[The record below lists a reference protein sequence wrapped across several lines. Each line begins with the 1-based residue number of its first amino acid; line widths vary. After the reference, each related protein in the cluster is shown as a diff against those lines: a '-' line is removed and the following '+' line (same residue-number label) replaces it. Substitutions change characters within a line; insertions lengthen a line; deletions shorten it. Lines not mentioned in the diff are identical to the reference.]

1 MNRTEPPA
9 GRPGTAGH
17 GPPAKPESP
26 AKPERPDRPVP
37 PPKPIGVLHLGSL
50 QRRLLLAALALVT
63 VALLVAGLAIG
74 LVLHRFVRAQ
84 LDSRLDSQLVA
95 LASSLERGPG
105 DRLRLDRALDG
116 PPFDRPHSGWYWQ
129 VRQGGSTLRSESLE
143 GESLEARSL
152 RLPDPPAMGGP
163 TQDGAEPAPLPRNRD
178 PDRPQPGDGTGP
190 WGEALILRI
199 QVLPARGGTPPVV
212 LVASAPAQ
220 ALNGPL
226 REAGLTL
233 AAILGIL
240 GLCLVAGTVLQVRL
254 GLRPLERLRRDIAE
268 VRAGRRPRIPGQQPA
283 EIRPLVS
290 EVNALLD
297 QNATNLERA
306 RTHVANLAHGLKT
319 PLATLSLALS
329 DRTRDPD
336 GRLAELVGAM
346 DRQVRHH
353 LRRARAAALGG
364 ATRTRTELAGPLAD
378 LRTTFGRL
386 YAEKHLAIALDL
398 PAGLAVACDPQD
410 IDEMLGNLID
420 NACQWSHG
428 RVRVSAAATEAG
440 IAVTVADDGPGLDA
454 EAAERAVRPGGR
466 LDESV
471 PGHGFGLS
479 ITRELAELYGGG
491 LRLTRSDLGGLS
503 AQLLLPP

>member
-1 MNRTEPPA
+1 VPPDKPDPPEKPA
-9 GRPGTAGH
+9 
-17 GPPAKPESP
+17 PAKP
-26 AKPERPDRPVP
+26 V
-37 PPKPIGVLHLGSL
+37 GLLHLGSL
-50 QRRLLLAALALVT
+50 QRRLLLAALALVA
-63 VALLVAGLAIG
+63 VALIVAGLAIG

-95 LASSLERGPG
+95 LAASLERGPG
-105 DRLRLDRALDG
+105 DRLRLDRTLDG
-116 PPFDRPHSGWYWQ
+116 PPFDRPRSGWYWQ
-129 VRQGGSTLRSESLE
+129 VRQGRGTLRAESLE
-143 GESLEARSL
+143 GRDL
-152 RLPDPPAMGGP
+152 RLPEGAAPDGSATGRHSRDP
-163 TQDGAEPAPLPRNRD
+163 D
-178 PDRPQPGDGTGP
+178 PDRPRPGDGTGP

-199 QVLPARGGTPPVV
+199 QVLPPGAGGAPAL

-226 REAGLTL
+226 REAGLAL

-240 GLCLVAGTVLQVRL
+240 GLCLVAGTVAQVRL
-254 GLRPLERLRRDIAE
+254 GLRPLERLRRDVAE
-268 VRAGRRPRIPGQQPA
+268 VRAGRRPRISGPQPT

-290 EVNALLD
+290 EMNALLD
-297 QNATNLERA
+297 QNAANLERA

-319 PLATLSLALS
+319 PLATLTLALS

-336 GRLAELVGAM
+336 GGLADLVGAM

-353 LRRARAAALGG
+353 LRRARTAALGG
-364 ATRTRTELAGPLAD
+364 ATRARTELAGPLAD

-386 YAEKHLAIALDL
+386 YAEKSLAIDLDL
-398 PAGLAVACDPQD
+398 QPGLAVACDPQD

-420 NACQWSHG
+420 NACQWSRG

-454 EAAERAVRPGGR
+454 EAAARAVRPGGR

-491 LRLTRSDLGGLS
+491 LGLGRSDLGGLS
-503 AQLLLPP
+503 ARLVLPA

>member
-1 MNRTEPPA
+1 MTPPDKPRSAA
-9 GRPGTAGH
+9 GPRPADR
-17 GPPAKPESP
+17 PDPPEKPAPAKP
-26 AKPERPDRPVP
+26 V
-37 PPKPIGVLHLGSL
+37 GFLHLGSL
-50 QRRLLLAALALVT
+50 QRRLLLAALGLVT
-63 VALLVAGLAIG
+63 AALLIAGLAIG

-95 LASSLERGPG
+95 LAASLERGPG

-116 PPFDRPHSGWYWQ
+116 PPFDRPRSGWYWQ
-129 VRQGGSTLRSESLE
+129 VRQGQNTLRSESLE
-143 GESLEARSL
+143 GRDL
-152 RLPDPPAMGGP
+152 RLPGASAPAEPGRGGP
-163 TQDGAEPAPLPRNRD
+163 WPDRPPRERDSDRRD
-178 PDRPQPGDGTGP
+178 PDRPEPGDGIGP
-190 WGEALILRI
+190 WGESLILRI
-199 QVLPARGGTPPVV
+199 QVLAPEGSGPPTL

-226 REAGLTL
+226 REAGLAL

-240 GLCLVAGTVLQVRL
+240 GLCLLAGTVAQIRL
-254 GLRPLERLRRDIAE
+254 GLRPLERLRRDVAE
-268 VRAGRRPRIPGQQPA
+268 VRAGRRHRIPGKQPA

-297 QNATNLERA
+297 QNAANLERA

-319 PLATLSLALS
+319 PLATLTLALS

-336 GRLAELVGAM
+336 GGLADLVGAM

-364 ATRTRTELAGPLAD
+364 GTRTRTELAGPLAD

-386 YAEKHLAIALDL
+386 YAEKHLAIDLDL

-410 IDEMLGNLID
+410 VDEMLGNLID
-420 NACQWSHG
+420 NACQWSRG
-428 RVRVSAAATEAG
+428 RVRVTAAATEAG
-440 IAVTVADDGPGLDA
+440 VTVTVADDGPGLDA
-454 EAAERAVRPGGR
+454 EAAARAVRPGGR

-479 ITRELAELYGGG
+479 ITVELAELYGGG
-491 LRLTRSDLGGLS
+491 LHLARSDLGGLDVR
-503 AQLLLPP
+503 LLLPA

>member
-1 MNRTEPPA
+1 M
-9 GRPGTAGH
+9 
-17 GPPAKPESP
+17 
-26 AKPERPDRPVP
+26 
-37 PPKPIGVLHLGSL
+37 
-50 QRRLLLAALALVT
+50 AALALVT
-63 VALLVAGLAIG
+63 AALLVAGLAIG

-95 LASSLERGPG
+95 LAASLQRGPG
-105 DRLRLDRALDG
+105 ERLRLDRALDG
-116 PPFDRPHSGWYWQ
+116 PPFDRPRSGWYWQ
-129 VRQGGSTLRSESLE
+129 VRQGQDTLRSESLE
-143 GESLEARSL
+143 GRDL
-152 RLPDPPAMGGP
+152 RLPGPARPPR
-163 TQDGAEPAPLPRNRD
+163 ERD
-178 PDRPQPGDGTGP
+178 PDRPEPGDGTGP
-190 WGEALILRI
+190 WDESLILRI
-199 QVLPARGGTPPVV
+199 RVLPPEGGGPPAH

-226 REAGLTL
+226 REAGLAL

-240 GLCLVAGTVLQVRL
+240 GLCLVAGTVAQVRL
-254 GLRPLERLRRDIAE
+254 GLRPLERLRRDVAE
-268 VRAGRRPRIPGQQPA
+268 VRAGRRHRIPAKQPA
-283 EIRPLVS
+283 EIRPLVG

-297 QNATNLERA
+297 QNAANLERA

-319 PLATLSLALS
+319 PLATLTLALS

-336 GRLAELVGAM
+336 GGLADLVGAM

-364 ATRTRTELAGPLAD
+364 GTRTRTELAGPLAD

-386 YAEKHLAIALDL
+386 YAEKRLAIDLDL

-410 IDEMLGNLID
+410 VDEMLGNLID
-420 NACQWSHG
+420 NACQWSRG
-428 RVRVSAAATEAG
+428 RVRVTAAATEAG
-440 IAVTVADDGPGLDA
+440 VAVTVADDGPGLDA
-454 EAAERAVRPGGR
+454 EAAARAVRPGGR

-491 LRLTRSDLGGLS
+491 LHLARSDLGGLGVR
-503 AQLLLPP
+503 LLLPA